1 MEIEPMCTRF
11 YMDDAPKEL
20 AEIIAKAKASKLA
33 DTFLR
38 KFSRPMITNGEVRPT
53 DVVPVI
59 APNAGKLKTVFP
71 MQWGFKNA
79 RHDSTVFN
87 ARIETAATKPT
98 FRDAWKAHRCIVPA
112 AYYFEWQHYKTP
124 DGKTKTGDKYA
135 IQPAGTEITW
145 LCGLYRVD
153 AGLPYFVILTRDLV
167 GELAKI
173 HDRMPMILPDTLV
186 DEWINPDIDP
196 ESLADYALTDMIVEK
211 SM

>member
-1 MEIEPMCTRF
+1 MCTRY

-38 KFSRPMITNGEVRPT
+38 KLSRPMITNGEVRPT

-71 MQWGFKNA
+71 MQWGFKNPQ
-79 RHDSTVFN
+79 HDSTVFN
-87 ARIETAATKPT
+87 ARTETAATKPT

-135 IQPAGTEITW
+135 IQPAGTEMTW

-153 AGLPYFVILTRDLV
+153 AGLPYFVILTRDPV
-167 GELAKI
+167 GELAQI

-211 SM
+211 SV

>member
-1 MEIEPMCTRF
+1 
-11 YMDDAPKEL
+11 MDDAPKGL

-71 MQWGFKNA
+71 MQWGFKNPQ
-79 RHDSTVFN
+79 HDSTVFN
-87 ARIETAATKPT
+87 ARVETAATKPT

-153 AGLPYFVILTRDLV
+153 AGLPYFVILTRDPV
-167 GELAKI
+167 GELAQI

-196 ESLADYALTDMIVEK
+196 ESLAGYALTDMIVEK
-211 SM
+211 SV

>member
-1 MEIEPMCTRF
+1 MCTRY
-11 YMDDAPKEL
+11 YMDDAPKGL

-38 KFSRPMITNGEVRPT
+38 KLSRPMITNGEVRPT

-71 MQWGFKNA
+71 MQWGFKNPQ
-79 RHDSTVFN
+79 HDSTVFN
-87 ARIETAATKPT
+87 ARVETAATKPT

-135 IQPAGTEITW
+135 IQPAGTEMTW

-153 AGLPYFVILTRDLV
+153 EGLPYFVILTRDPV
-167 GELAKI
+167 GELAQI

-196 ESLADYALTDMIVEK
+196 ESLAGYALTDMIVEK
-211 SM
+211 SV